1 MSEKRSLKQY
11 FGLLGKGALIGVAN
25 TVPGVSGG
33 TIAVVT
39 GIYDEMMESISHFIK
54 SWKFLAVLIVGAGA
68 GILIFAHLIEY
79 LFENYPFQTLYSFV
93 GLILGGVPFL
103 WKKADFGKKIHFSW
117 VIAFVVAFV
126 LVVIMGLSAEPGESE
141 PIRIL
146 TASSGLLIF
155 LSGAAG
161 AAAMIIPGVS
171 GSFLLLLMG
180 MYTTFIAAV
189 NDLNFSILIIA
200 GLGVAVGILGVARI
214 MSFCLKRF
222 PKVTYSV
229 IFGLVFGSIVAL
241 WPGVAGGGAGILSLI
256 FIPLGIAAGYFLGDR

>member
-1 MSEKRSLKQY
+1 MTQKRSVKQY
-11 FGLLGKGALIGVAN
+11 IGLFGKGALVGVAN

-54 SWKFLAVLIVGAGA
+54 SWKFLAVLIAGAGA
-68 GILIFAHLIEY
+68 GILIFAHLIEF
-79 LFENYPFQTLYSFV
+79 LFENYPAQTLYSFV

-103 WKKADFGKKIHFSW
+103 WKKAELGKKIHITW
-117 VIAFVVAFV
+117 IIAFLIAFI
-126 LVVIMGLSAEPGESE
+126 LVVLMGLSAEPGESE
-141 PIRIL
+141 PIRTL
-146 TASSGLLIF
+146 SFSTGLMIF
-155 LSGAAG
+155 LAGAAG

-189 NDLNFSILIIA
+189 NDMNLPVLAIA
-200 GLGVAVGILGVARI
+200 GLGMAAGILGVARI

-222 PKVTYSV
+222 PHITYSV

-241 WPGVAGGGAGILSLI
+241 WPGVTGGAAGILSLL
-256 FIPLGIAAGYFLGDR
+256 FIPLGFAAGYFLGDR